1 MGLFSKFKK
10 GDTQGKISLEKRVET
25 VNKIC
30 LTKSI
35 DKVVAEVVVVCDYSG
50 SMSSLYKN
58 GKVQE
63 ALERLLPLALKFDD
77 DGTMPFYIFSSHY
90 NKLKDIDSNN
100 YEDYIKNEKIL
111 KKYDMGG
118 TRYSPVMGD
127 IIKKHSKTKVPTFV
141 IFITDGDCSD
151 RLESEELIKKASD
164 KSIFWQFVGIG
175 GASFRFLQSLD
186 DMSGRVIDNADF
198 FSVDSISKLTDEQL
212 YNKLLGEFPGWLK
225 EAKNKNII

>member
-1 MGLFSKFKK
+1 MTRS
-10 GDTQGKISLEKRVET
+10 
-25 VNKIC
+25 
-30 LTKSI
+30 
-35 DKVVAEVVVVCDYSG
+35 AE
-50 SMSSLYKN
+50 
-58 GKVQE
+58 
-63 ALERLLPLALKFDD
+63 LK
-77 DGTMPFYIFSSHY
+77 
-90 NKLKDIDSNN
+90 
-100 YEDYIKNEKIL
+100 KIL

-186 DMSGRVIDNADF
+186 DMSGRVVDNADF